1 MSMDKVASFSRKNPV
16 GIACAVVSVVLAG
29 VIFFRSD
36 LVPAAEDEL
45 GKQTAEAER
54 YAANVQ
60 NAAQLKEQ
68 LEALLTAR
76 KEADARLLR
85 ASQTLNN
92 YQYFYKLESETGMK
106 MTVLTQGLVGKS
118 SGKNAF
124 VAVPFSITVQGT
136 MSQVLDYLR
145 RLESGAHYVRVM
157 NVTCGL
163 PPSDRG
169 GPVTLAL
176 NLEMLGLP

>member
-1 MSMDKVASFSRKNPV
+1 MTKDELVSLARKNPI

-45 GKQTAEAER
+45 GRLTAEAER

-60 NAAQLKEQ
+60 NAAQLKDQ
-68 LEALLTAR
+68 LEALLNAR
-76 KEADARLLR
+76 KEVDARLLR

-106 MTVLTQGLVGKS
+106 MTVLTQGLIGKT
-118 SGKNAF
+118 SGKGAF
-124 VAVPFSITVQGT
+124 APVPFSITMQGA
-136 MSQVLDYLR
+136 MGQALDYLR

-163 PPSDRG
+163 PPTDRG

-176 NLEMLGLP
+176 NLEMLGVP